1 VDAMS
6 KDETVFDIP
15 DTVKIVF
22 FIEDGVQCWSIYQ
35 EDIEKCQRRGYQHTV
50 VEYAAS
56 KP

>member
-1 VDAMS
+1 MNKA
-6 KDETVFDIP
+6 ETVFDIP

-35 EDIEKCQRRGYQHTV
+35 EYIEKCQRRGYQHKV
-50 VEYAAS
+50 IEYAAS